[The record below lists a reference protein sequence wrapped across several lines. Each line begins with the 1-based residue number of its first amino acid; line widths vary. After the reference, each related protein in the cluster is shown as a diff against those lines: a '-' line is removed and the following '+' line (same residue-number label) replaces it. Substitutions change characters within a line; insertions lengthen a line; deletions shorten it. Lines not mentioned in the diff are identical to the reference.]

1 MQTVKN
7 CAPGM
12 RSAAHHFE
20 PAFGR
25 IWKDIMQHDVPE
37 RPAFPFKPPVNI
49 IENDDNYTIEVIA
62 PGYEKK
68 DFNIQTEENKLIL
81 EVTEIQKEGEEP
93 KYIRKEF
100 GKKPFKRVFTLSHKT
115 DKKAISAKYEGGIL
129 FVSIGKNPEYKK
141 NIEIQ

>member
-7 CAPGM
+7 CRPNM
-12 RSAAHHFE
+12 RTTAHNFE

-37 RPAFPFKPPVNI
+37 RAAFPFKPPVNI
-49 IENDDNYTIEVIA
+49 IENEANYTIEVIA
-62 PGYEKK
+62 PGYDKA
-68 DFNIQTEENKLIL
+68 DFAIRTEENQLIL
-81 EVTEIQKEGEEP
+81 EVTEIKNEGEEV

-115 DKKAISAKYEGGIL
+115 DKAAISAKYEEGIL
-129 FVSIGKNPEYKK
+129 FVTIGKNPEYKK

>member
-1 MQTVKN
+1 
-7 CAPGM
+7 M
-12 RSAAHHFE
+12 RTAAHNFE

-49 IENDDNYTIEVIA
+49 IENEENYSIEVIA
-62 PGYEKK
+62 PGYEKA
-68 DFNIQTEENKLIL
+68 DFAIRTEENQLIL
-81 EVTEIQKEGEEP
+81 EVTEVKKDEGEV

-115 DKKAISAKYEGGIL
+115 DKTDISAKYEGGIL
-129 FVSIGKNPEYKK
+129 FVTIGKNPEYKK